1 VTDLLKDELVE
12 ATEHFH
18 ATLQDNLRAL
28 RAMRDVNERVMR
40 AVVEAL
46 EEPRL
51 QVTGYN
57 QRGALRRNRRQPTI
71 GPAAVQQRA

>member
-1 VTDLLKDELVE
+1 
-12 ATEHFH
+12 
-18 ATLQDNLRAL
+18 
-28 RAMRDVNERVMR
+28 
-40 AVVEAL
+40 VVEAL